1 MKLTHDSLDTRQTQK
16 HQQLASSNEQI
27 TNQSINSTPSLTHS
41 LDLVSNY
48 KTHICIFNISLLYFV
63 IT

>member
-27 TNQSINSTPSLTHS
+27 TNQSIN
-41 LDLVSNY
+41 
-48 KTHICIFNISLLYFV
+48 
-63 IT
+63 